1 MQNKL
6 NENIKK
12 ILIIRLSSIGDI
24 ILTTELVR
32 LTKLKFAGSEI
43 DFLVSK
49 HFSNVLAHNPN
60 IDNLILY
67 DKNKSRNEILS
78 NRKEYDLVIDL
89 QNNSRSKQFS
99 KNISE
104 NILRYKKNRFKK
116 LLLVYFKTRN
126 NPVPPIP
133 SVYLDCLSEF
143 GIKSDGKGLEFWLVD
158 ERKKYTPLS
167 RTKSNI
173 IRKIGLA
180 PGAHHLTKQWP
191 KEYFKQLILDLNE
204 KYDNIIF
211 YIFGGENEI
220 NTSEFICGNL
230 KNINI
235 TDFTGKLTISQ
246 TAEKIDRC
254 DLFISN
260 DTGLAH
266 IAAARKV
273 NLAVIFGSTVPEFG
287 FSPYGTN
294 SVIIENNDINC
305 RPCTHIGRTK
315 CPKSHFNC
323 MKDINSR
330 EIINSIE
337 KLFPKD
343 S

>member
-1 MQNKL
+1 MQNKI

-32 LTKLKFAGSEI
+32 LVSLYFKDANI

-49 HFSNVLAHNPN
+49 HFSDVLVNNPN

-67 DKNKSRNEILS
+67 DKNESRDEILS
-78 NRKEYDLVIDL
+78 NRKKYDIIIDL

-104 NILRYKKNRFKK
+104 NILSYKKNRLKK
-116 LLLVYFKTRN
+116 LSLVYLKSRHK
-126 NPVPPIP
+126 PVPPIP
-133 SVYLDCLSEF
+133 SVYLDCLAEF
-143 GIKSDGKGLEFWLVD
+143 EIKSDGKGLEFWL
-158 ERKKYTPLS
+158 ENEKESYPPLI
-167 RTKSNI
+167 RIKTDA
-173 IRKIGLA
+173 IRKIGIA
-180 PGAHHLTKQWP
+180 PGAHHQTKQWP
-191 KEYFKQLILDLNE
+191 REYFRQLILDLNE
-204 KYDNIIF
+204 KYENIIF
-211 YIFGGENEI
+211 YIFGGKDEI
-220 NTSEFICGNL
+220 NTSEFICENL
-230 KNINI
+230 NNINI
-235 TDFTGKLTISQ
+235 TDFTGKLSISQ
-246 TAEKIDRC
+246 TTEKIDKC

-273 NLAVIFGSTVPEFG
+273 NLVVIFGSTVPEFG

-294 SVIIENNDINC
+294 FKIIENNDIKC
-305 RPCTHIGRTK
+305 RPCTHIGRAK

-323 MKDINSR
+323 MR
-330 EIINSIE
+330 EINPEKVIKSIE
-337 KLFPKD
+337 KLFPVD